1 MILPALQMPK
11 SQGNLC
17 CAQFGSGCGF
27 PGMQGVASCKHSGGR
42 KPGEKAQGD
51 LSRLAKL
58 HSNVP
63 TPVPSTCQH
72 GPVPGTDIAGVP
84 RCPGDMQPPRQQ
96 PSVDNTGTK

>member
-27 PGMQGVASCKHSGGR
+27 PGMQGVTSCKHSGGR
-42 KPGEKAQGD
+42 KPGEKAQCD

-63 TPVPSTCQH
+63 TPVPSAASTGQCLAQTQLVSPGALGTCNH
-72 GPVPGTDIAGVP
+72 PGSSPV
-84 RCPGDMQPPRQQ
+84 
-96 PSVDNTGTK
+96 